1 MIGNANQLTGL
12 YMIRVSREQTIVNP
26 FPNYYTQSKKKKN
39 KQLFH
44 INKNKVGLFNREYQ
58 KQKGTNRKVI
68 KSYIQ
73 CKLTNIVKIG
83 SEST

>member
-26 FPNYYTQSKKKKN
+26 FPNYYTQSKKKK

-44 INKNKVGLFNREYQ
+44 LNKNKVGLFNRVPKTKKN
-58 KQKGTNRKVI
+58 KQKSN
-68 KSYIQ
+68 
-73 CKLTNIVKIG
+73 
-83 SEST
+83 

>member
-39 KQLFH
+39 SCFTLTKIRLVYL
-44 INKNKVGLFNREYQ
+44 IEYQ
-58 KQKGTNRKVI
+58 KQKRTNRKVV

-73 CKLTNIVKIG
+73 CTL
-83 SEST
+83 